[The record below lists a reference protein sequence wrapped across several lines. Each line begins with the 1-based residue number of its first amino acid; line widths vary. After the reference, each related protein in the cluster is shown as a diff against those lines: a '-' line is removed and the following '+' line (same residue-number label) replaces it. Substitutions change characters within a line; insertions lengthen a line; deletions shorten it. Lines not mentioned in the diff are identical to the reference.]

1 MLTSPVLEYDQRNVQ
16 LWQSDCLHHLW
27 DIPTNSIDSI
37 VTDPPAGIAFM
48 GKGWDKDRGGRAKW
62 VAWLTERMEEAYRVL
77 KPGGHALVWAL
88 PRTSHW
94 TALALDDA
102 GFEIRDCIT
111 HLFGTGFPKSLDI
124 GKAIDKAAGV
134 ERKIIGNRTY
144 ADGTIGH
151 WSPND
156 TYAQD
161 TYTKSLI
168 SGTLKL
174 DTAPATDA
182 AKQWD
187 GWGTALKPAS
197 EHWWMVRKPCT
208 NTVAATVL
216 EHGTGAIN
224 IDACRINPGA
234 IVRGGGNGTA
244 NVGGI
249 MGPKTGIRPLV
260 KPHTDGRW
268 PSNVIFSHASTPDGY
283 DACADGCVNGCPIA
297 ELDRQSGIS
306 FSPTKPV
313 KQGGRKANVKWFAG
327 DTNEDVSRDTV
338 GIGYGDNGGAS
349 RFFHTFRYQAKA
361 PTSERPKLEGKAH
374 PTVKSLALMR
384 WLVRLI
390 TPPGGIVLDMF
401 AGSGSTGEAA
411 RAEGMSAILIDNDPD
426 SIAWSIQRL
435 ERPASLPA

>member
-16 LWQSDCLHHLW
+16 LWQGDCLHHLW

-37 VTDPPAGIAFM
+37 ATDPPAGIAFM
-48 GKGWDKDRGGRAKW
+48 GKGWDKNRGGRTQW

-94 TALALDDA
+94 TALALEDA

-174 DTAPATDA
+174 DTAPATNA

-197 EHWWMVRKPCT
+197 EHWWLVRKPF
-208 NTVAATVL
+208 NGAVAATVL
-216 EHGTGAIN
+216 EHGTGALN

-268 PSNVIFSHASTPDGY
+268 PSNVVLSHASTPDGY
-283 DACADGCVNGCPIA
+283 DACADGCVDGCPVA
-297 ELDRQSGIS
+297 ELDHQSGN
-306 FSPTKPV
+306 KPV
-313 KQGGRKANVKWFAG
+313 GGSVNGNEPSNPVK
-327 DTNEDVSRDTV
+327 DVYFPSFKRRPWIPYPDS
-338 GIGYGDNGGAS
+338 GGAS
-349 RFFHTFRYQAKA
+349 RFFPTFRYQAKA
-361 PTSERPKLEGKAH
+361 PTSERPKIDDKSH
-374 PTVKSLALMR
+374 STVKSLALMR

-390 TPPGGIVLDMF
+390 TPPGGTVLDMF

-411 RAEGMSAILIDNDPD
+411 RAEGMLAILIDNDPD